1 MQGCLKIQLID
12 GELKGIGQRYGC
24 QVGAGGS
31 PSRRSLT
38 PSGWFATPPQF
49 DKVVP
54 PHLVDGAP
62 ASLVHSP
69 ERPFRKLNPTSGGF
83 LIMAHFIVATG
94 AEANRKHELT
104 GAECVMGRLPECQ
117 IVITTGSVSRQH
129 AKVTQ
134 DGGEYYIEDLKSRN
148 GTFVNDRQLADQERR
163 RLIDGDRVKICDI
176 EYVFHSELEKPA
188 TVNSPGATIVDRDVT
203 RQWPAGEIFDQQGG
217 GSSTV
222 MGRLDV
228 SSNRLPLHVT
238 SSPETRLQAMLEI
251 TQSLAKTL
259 ALDEVLPQVLNS
271 CFKIFLQADRG
282 LIVLKSAT
290 GQLIP
295 RWTKTRRANQDETI
309 RISRTIVNRVIESKE
324 AVLLADA
331 ANDSAF
337 SNSQSVADL
346 RLRSAMCAPLI
357 DSAGTAFGVLQIDTV
372 DQRAR
377 FKQDDLEIMTSIASQ
392 AAIAI
397 DNAQLYDQALRQK
410 ALQRDLELAREVQKG
425 FLPDASPDFPGYEFF
440 HYYQPAEFVGGD
452 YFDYIPLRDGRV
464 AIIVADVVG
473 HGIAAALLM
482 AKLSAEARYSLVSE
496 PDLSAALAR
505 LNNRITALGI
515 EKLITMV
522 LVVLDPRSHEVCV
535 MSAGHMAPVV
545 RRTTGGVEE
554 PGDGNG
560 GFPLG
565 LMEDSDYE
573 IERTTIAPGELFV
586 LYTDGINESCAPSGE
601 QYGTDRIRKF
611 VGGSADGPAE
621 LGRRLVD
628 DVRGNMGPGATQED
642 DMCLVCFGRSR

>member
-1 MQGCLKIQLID
+1 
-12 GELKGIGQRYGC
+12 
-24 QVGAGGS
+24 
-31 PSRRSLT
+31 
-38 PSGWFATPPQF
+38 
-49 DKVVP
+49 
-54 PHLVDGAP
+54 
-62 ASLVHSP
+62 
-69 ERPFRKLNPTSGGF
+69 
-83 LIMAHFIVATG
+83 MAHFIVASG

-134 DGGEYYIEDLKSRN
+134 TGGDFFIEDLKSRN
-148 GTFVNDRQLADQERR
+148 GTFVNDRPLADQERR
-163 RLIDGDRVKICDI
+163 RLINGDRVKICDI
-176 EYVFHSELEKPA
+176 EYVFHASVEPLSSAAAP
-188 TVNSPGATIVDRDVT
+188 TVTAPSGREAT
-203 RQWPAGEIFDQQGG
+203 RQWPAGEIFEPQGV

-228 SSNRLPLHVT
+228 SSSRLPLHVT

-282 LIVLKSAT
+282 LIVLKSDN

-295 RWTKTRRANQDETI
+295 RWTKTRRDNQDETI
-309 RISRTIVNRVIESKE
+309 RISRTIVNRVIDSKE

-357 DSAGTAFGVLQIDTV
+357 DSAGKAFGVLQIDTV

-377 FKQDDLEIMTSIASQ
+377 FKQDDLEIMSSIASQ

-452 YFDYIPLRDGRV
+452 YFDYIPLRDGRL

-522 LVVLDPRSHEVCV
+522 LVVLDPRSHKLWV
-535 MSAGHMAPVV
+535 MSAGHMAPIV
-545 RRTTGGVEE
+545 RRSSGQVEE

-573 IERTTIAPGELFV
+573 IVETTINPGELFV
-586 LYTDGINESCAPSGE
+586 LYTDGINESCAPSGD
-601 QYGTDRIRKF
+601 QYSTDRIRAF
-611 VGGSADGPAE
+611 VSKSSDSPAH
-621 LGRRLVD
+621 LGKRLVD
-628 DVRGNMGPGATQED
+628 DVRSNMGPDAPQED
-642 DMCLVCFGRSR
+642 DMCLVCFGRSK